1 MVTVNFYI
9 MSTYKTY
16 ISYVVQSDNIHKH
29 QFEIVDFSLPKY
41 SFYLDNSSK
50 QVVHWV
56 EEKQKEFNSGEKII
70 ILNFF
75 NVSNVK

>member
-1 MVTVNFYI
+1 

-16 ISYVVQSDNIHKH
+16 ISFVIQKEGQHVHG
-29 QFEIVDFSLPKY
+29 FEIVDLPLPKY
-41 SFYLDNSSK
+41 SFYLGNSSQ
-50 QVVHWV
+50 QVIKWAL
-56 EEKQKEFNSGEKII
+56 EKQREFEVGETVV

>member
-1 MVTVNFYI
+1 

-16 ISYVVQSDNIHKH
+16 ISYVIQKEGQHVHG
-29 QFEIVDFSLPKY
+29 FEIVDLPLPKY
-41 SFYLDNSSK
+41 SFYLDNSSQ
-50 QVVHWV
+50 QVVKWAS
-56 EEKQKEFNSGEKII
+56 EKQKQFSDGEAVI

>member
-1 MVTVNFYI
+1 

-16 ISYVVQSDNIHKH
+16 ISYVVQRDGQHVH
-29 QFEIVDFSLPKY
+29 AFEVVDLPLPKY
-41 SFYLDNSSK
+41 SFYMDNSSQ
-50 QVVHWV
+50 QVVRWAQ
-56 EEKQKEFNSGEKII
+56 EKQQTLQTNEKII

>member
-1 MVTVNFYI
+1 

-16 ISYVVQSDNIHKH
+16 
-29 QFEIVDFSLPKY
+29 
-41 SFYLDNSSK
+41 YLDNSSE
-50 QVVHWV
+50 QVVLWA
-56 EEKQKEFNSGEKII
+56 EEGQQNLNANEKIV